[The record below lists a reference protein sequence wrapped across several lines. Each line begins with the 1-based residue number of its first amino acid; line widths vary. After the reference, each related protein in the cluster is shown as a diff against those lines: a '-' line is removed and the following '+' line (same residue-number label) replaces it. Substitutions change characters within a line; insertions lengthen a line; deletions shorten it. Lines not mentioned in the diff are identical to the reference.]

1 MMGPSLRAL
10 GLKIVAVA
18 NQKGGVGK
26 TVTTLN
32 LAAGLARA
40 GQRVLVIDGDPQ
52 GNLTLLLGRR
62 PPAADAASAGDA
74 AGSASPDA
82 QPGVAPAPS
91 RARKPAPHDLA
102 DLLRSIA
109 EKKSVAVSEFV
120 EKGVRRGLDLV
131 PSRNRRMRLE
141 LGDAE
146 IQAAAPGF
154 SRLLARLAERYDWIL
169 LDTSPSNGPLER
181 SLIAA
186 CQAVVI
192 PLEFQLFSVAGL
204 EAILSEVRECASD
217 HGRDIRAHAL
227 VFVKAENKVGRIEE
241 YRKVFARFR
250 LPVFE
255 ICRSEYVPRSIER
268 RKTLWE
274 AAPASYAARDYA
286 RIIEKS
292 FLG

>member
-1 MMGPSLRAL
+1 MKAPSLRAL

-26 TVTTLN
+26 TVSSLN

-62 PPAADAASAGDA
+62 APENADSAL
-74 AGSASPDA
+74 S
-82 QPGVAPAPS
+82 S
-91 RARKPAPHDLA
+91 RARKPAPRDLSE
-102 DLLRSIA
+102 LLGVIA
-109 EKKSVAVSEFV
+109 EKQTVVISDYI
-120 EKGVRRGLDLV
+120 EKGVRRGLDLM

-141 LGDAE
+141 RGDAE
-146 IQAAAPGF
+146 IRSAAPGF
-154 SRLLARLAERYDWIL
+154 ARLLEKLAGRYDWIL

-181 SLIAA
+181 ALIAA
-186 CQAVVI
+186 CQAVII

-204 EAILSEVRECASD
+204 EAILSEVRECAAEY
-217 HGRDIRAHAL
+217 GREIRPQAL
-227 VFVKAENKVGRIEE
+227 IFVKAENKVGRIDE

-286 RIIEKS
+286 RIIDTS

>member
-1 MMGPSLRAL
+1 MGPSLREL
-10 GLKIVAVA
+10 GLNIVAVA

-32 LAAGLARA
+32 LAAGLARV

-62 PPAADAASAGDA
+62 P
-74 AGSASPDA
+74 
-82 QPGVAPAPS
+82 VAPANPDVPASPS
-91 RARKPAPHDLA
+91 RARKPSPHDLSE
-102 DLLRSIA
+102 LLLAIA
-109 EKKSVAVSEFV
+109 EKKSVAISGFM
-120 EKGVRRGLDLV
+120 EKGVRRGLDLI

-141 LGDAE
+141 LGDSE

-154 SRLLARLAERYDWIL
+154 AKLLARLAEHYDWVL
-169 LDTSPSNGPLER
+169 MDTSPSNGPLER
-181 SLIAA
+181 ALIAA
-186 CQAVVI
+186 CEAVVI

-204 EAILSEVRECASD
+204 EAILSEVRECAAD
-217 HGRDIRAHAL
+217 HGREIRAHAL
-227 VFVKAENKVGRIEE
+227 VFVKAENKVSRIDE

-250 LPVFE
+250 LPVYE

-274 AAPASYAARDYA
+274 AAPASYAARDYS
-286 RIIEKS
+286 RIIDKS

>member
-1 MMGPSLRAL
+1 MGPSLREL
-10 GLKIVAVA
+10 GLNIVAVA

-32 LAAGLARA
+32 LAAGLARE

-62 PPAADAASAGDA
+62 PAVPASLD
-74 AGSASPDA
+74 
-82 QPGVAPAPS
+82 APAHAS
-91 RARKPAPHDLA
+91 RARKPSPHDLS
-102 DLLRSIA
+102 DLLVAIA
-109 EKKSVAVSEFV
+109 EKKGVAISGFI
-120 EKGVRRGLDLV
+120 EKGVRRGLDLI

-141 LGDAE
+141 LGDTE
-146 IQAAAPGF
+146 IQSAAPGF
-154 SRLLARLAERYDWIL
+154 SRLLSRLAEHYDWIL
-169 LDTSPSNGPLER
+169 MDTSPSNGPLER
-181 SLIAA
+181 ALIAA
-186 CQAVVI
+186 CEAVII

-204 EAILSEVRECASD
+204 EAILSEVRECAAD
-217 HGRDIRAHAL
+217 HGREIRAHAL
-227 VFVKAENKVGRIEE
+227 VFVKAENKVSRIDE

-274 AAPASYAARDYA
+274 AAPASYAARDYS
-286 RIIEKS
+286 RIIDKS

>member
-1 MMGPSLRAL
+1 MGPSLREL
-10 GLKIVAVA
+10 GLNIVAVA

-32 LAAGLARA
+32 LAAGLARE

-62 PPAADAASAGDA
+62 AVAP
-74 AGSASPDA
+74 ASPDA
-82 QPGVAPAPS
+82 PPS
-91 RARKPAPHDLA
+91 RARKPAPHDLS
-102 DLLRSIA
+102 DLLVAIA
-109 EKKSVAVSEFV
+109 EKQGVAISGFI
-120 EKGVRRGLDLV
+120 EKGVRRGLDLI

-141 LGDAE
+141 LGDTE
-146 IQAAAPGF
+146 IKAAAPGF
-154 SRLLARLAERYDWIL
+154 AKLLSRLAEHYDWIL

-186 CQAVVI
+186 CEAVVI

-217 HGRDIRAHAL
+217 QGREIRAHAL
-227 VFVKAENKVGRIEE
+227 VFVKAENKVSRIDE

-250 LPVFE
+250 LPVYE
-255 ICRSEYVPRSIER
+255 ICKSEYVPRSIER

-274 AAPASYAARDYA
+274 AAPASYAARDYT
-286 RIIEKS
+286 RIIDKS

>member
-1 MMGPSLRAL
+1 
-10 GLKIVAVA
+10 
-18 NQKGGVGK
+18 
-26 TVTTLN
+26 
-32 LAAGLARA
+32 
-40 GQRVLVIDGDPQ
+40 
-52 GNLTLLLGRR
+52 
-62 PPAADAASAGDA
+62 
-74 AGSASPDA
+74 
-82 QPGVAPAPS
+82 
-91 RARKPAPHDLA
+91 
-102 DLLRSIA
+102 
-109 EKKSVAVSEFV
+109 
-120 EKGVRRGLDLV
+120 V

-146 IQAAAPGF
+146 ILAAAPGF
-154 SRLLARLAERYDWIL
+154 ARLLARLAERYDWVL

-204 EAILSEVRECASD
+204 EAILSEVRECAAEQ
-217 HGRDIRAHAL
+217 GREIRAHAL
-227 VFVKAENKVGRIEE
+227 VFVKAENKVSRIEE

-255 ICRSEYVPRSIER
+255 VCRSEYVPRSMER

-286 RIIEKS
+286 RIIEKA

>member
-1 MMGPSLRAL
+1 MKAPSLRAL

-26 TVTTLN
+26 TVSSLN

-62 PPAADAASAGDA
+62 APENADPALS
-74 AGSASPDA
+74 
-82 QPGVAPAPS
+82 S
-91 RARKPAPHDLA
+91 RVRKPAPRDLSE
-102 DLLRSIA
+102 LLGVIA
-109 EKKSVAVSEFV
+109 EKQTVVISDYI
-120 EKGVRRGLDLV
+120 EKGVRRGLDLM

-141 LGDAE
+141 RGDAE
-146 IQAAAPGF
+146 IRAAAPGF
-154 SRLLARLAERYDWIL
+154 ARLLEKLAGRYDWIL

-181 SLIAA
+181 ALIAA
-186 CQAVVI
+186 CQAVII

-204 EAILSEVRECASD
+204 EAILSEVRECAAEY
-217 HGRDIRAHAL
+217 GREIRPQAL
-227 VFVKAENKVGRIEE
+227 IFVKAENKVGRIDE

-286 RIIEKS
+286 RIIDTS

>member
-1 MMGPSLRAL
+1 MTGPSLRGL
-10 GLKIVAVA
+10 GLNIVAVA

-26 TVTTLN
+26 TVTALN

-40 GQRVLVIDGDPQ
+40 GQRVLVVDGDPQ

-62 PPAADAASAGDA
+62 PSADPAAE
-74 AGSASPDA
+74 P
-82 QPGVAPAPS
+82 P
-91 RARKPAPHDLA
+91 RARKPAPRDLA
-102 DLLRSIA
+102 ELLRSIA
-109 EKKSVAVSEFV
+109 GKRSLSVSDFV
-120 EKGVRRGLDLV
+120 ERGVRRGLDLV

-154 SRLLARLAERYDWIL
+154 ARLLARLAERYDWVL

-181 SLIAA
+181 ALIAA
-186 CQAVVI
+186 CQAVII

-204 EAILSEVRECASD
+204 EAILSEVRECAAEQ
-217 HGRDIRAHAL
+217 GREVRAHAL
-227 VFVKAENKVGRIEE
+227 VFVKAENKVSRIEE
-241 YRKVFARFR
+241 YRRVFARFR

-255 ICRSEYVPRSIER
+255 VCRSEYVPRSIER

-286 RIIEKS
+286 RIIEKA

>member
-1 MMGPSLRAL
+1 MGPSLRQL

-32 LAAGLARA
+32 LAAGLARS

-62 PPAADAASAGDA
+62 TAPEIEAQEGET
-74 AGSASPDA
+74 PD
-82 QPGVAPAPS
+82 VIPS
-91 RARKPAPHDLA
+91 RGRKPSPHDLS
-102 DLLRSIA
+102 DLLLAIAQKNSITI
-109 EKKSVAVSEFV
+109 SQFI
-120 EKGVRRGLDLV
+120 EKGVKRGLDLI
-131 PSRNRRMRLE
+131 PSRNRRMRFDV
-141 LGDAE
+141 GDAE
-146 IQAAAPGF
+146 IKVAAPGF
-154 SRLLARLAERYDWIL
+154 ARLLARLAEHYDWIL

-186 CQAVVI
+186 CEAVII
-192 PLEFQLFSVAGL
+192 PLEFQLFSVSGL
-204 EAILSEVRECASD
+204 EAILSEVRECATM
-217 HGRDIRAHAL
+217 HGRDIRVHAL
-227 VFVKAENKVGRIEE
+227 VFVKAENKVNRIEE

-274 AAPASYAARDYA
+274 SAPASYATRDYS
-286 RIIEKS
+286 RIIDKS

>member
-1 MMGPSLRAL
+1 MGPSLREL
-10 GLKIVAVA
+10 GLSIVAVA

-32 LAAGLARA
+32 LAAGLARE

-62 PPAADAASAGDA
+62 AAAPAN
-74 AGSASPDA
+74 PDA
-82 QPGVAPAPS
+82 PATAS
-91 RARKPAPHDLA
+91 RARKPAPHDLS
-102 DLLRSIA
+102 DLLAAIA
-109 EKKSVAVSEFV
+109 EKKGVAISGFI
-120 EKGVRRGLDLV
+120 EKGVRRGLDLI
-131 PSRNRRMRLE
+131 PSRNRRMRME

-146 IQAAAPGF
+146 IKSAAPGF
-154 SRLLARLAERYDWIL
+154 AKLLSRLAEHYDWIL

-186 CQAVVI
+186 CEAVII

-204 EAILSEVRECASD
+204 EAILSEVRECAAD
-217 HGRDIRAHAL
+217 HGREIRAHAL
-227 VFVKAENKVGRIEE
+227 VFVKAENKVSRIDE

-274 AAPASYAARDYA
+274 TAPASYAARDYA
-286 RIIEKS
+286 RIIDKS

>member
-1 MMGPSLRAL
+1 MGPSLREL
-10 GLKIVAVA
+10 GLNIVAVA

-26 TVTTLN
+26 TVTVLN

-40 GQRVLVIDGDPQ
+40 GQRVLVVDGDPQ

-62 PPAADAASAGDA
+62 APEQPPAAILAP
-74 AGSASPDA
+74 ASPDA
-82 QPGVAPAPS
+82 
-91 RARKPAPHDLA
+91 RAVPPPRGRKPSPHDLS
-102 DLLRSIA
+102 DLLSDISAR
-109 EKKSVAVSEFV
+109 KTVAVSGYI
-120 EKGVRRGLDLV
+120 EKGVRRGLDLI

-146 IQAAAPGF
+146 IKAAAPGF
-154 SRLLARLAERYDWIL
+154 ALLLARLAERYDWVL

-181 SLIAA
+181 ALIAA
-186 CQAVVI
+186 CEAVVI

-204 EAILSEVRECASD
+204 EAILSEVRECAAD
-217 HGRDIRAHAL
+217 HGKDIRAHAL
-227 VFVKAENKVGRIEE
+227 VFVKAENKVSRIDD

-286 RIIEKS
+286 RIIDKS

>member
-1 MMGPSLRAL
+1 MGPSLREL
-10 GLKIVAVA
+10 GLNIVAVA

-32 LAAGLARA
+32 LAAGLARE

-62 PPAADAASAGDA
+62 AAVP
-74 AGSASPDA
+74 ASPDA
-82 QPGVAPAPS
+82 PAPVS
-91 RARKPAPHDLA
+91 RARKPSPHDLS
-102 DLLRSIA
+102 DLLVAIA
-109 EKKSVAVSEFV
+109 ERQGVTISGFI
-120 EKGVRRGLDLV
+120 EKGVRRGLDLI

-146 IQAAAPGF
+146 IKAAAPGF
-154 SRLLARLAERYDWIL
+154 AKLLSRLAEHYDWIL

-181 SLIAA
+181 ALIAA
-186 CQAVVI
+186 CEAVVI

-204 EAILSEVRECASD
+204 EAILSEVRECAAD
-217 HGRDIRAHAL
+217 YGREIRAHAL
-227 VFVKAENKVGRIEE
+227 VFVKAENKVSRIDE

-274 AAPASYAARDYA
+274 AAPASYAARDYS
-286 RIIEKS
+286 RIIDKS

>member
-1 MMGPSLRAL
+1 MGPSLREL
-10 GLKIVAVA
+10 GLNIVAVA

-32 LAAGLARA
+32 LAAGLARE

-62 PPAADAASAGDA
+62 AAVP
-74 AGSASPDA
+74 ASPDA
-82 QPGVAPAPS
+82 PVSVS
-91 RARKPAPHDLA
+91 RARKPSPHDLS
-102 DLLRSIA
+102 DLLVAIA
-109 EKKSVAVSEFV
+109 ERQGVTISGFI
-120 EKGVRRGLDLV
+120 EKGVRRGLDLI

-146 IQAAAPGF
+146 IKAAAPGF
-154 SRLLARLAERYDWIL
+154 AKLLSRLAEHYDWIL

-181 SLIAA
+181 ALIAA
-186 CQAVVI
+186 CEAVVI

-204 EAILSEVRECASD
+204 EAILSEVRECAAD
-217 HGRDIRAHAL
+217 YGREIRAHAL
-227 VFVKAENKVGRIEE
+227 VFVKAENKVSRIDE

-274 AAPASYAARDYA
+274 AAPASYAARDYS
-286 RIIEKS
+286 RIIDKS